1 MGAPAS
7 FNESAALRREMEETR
22 QDNARTRQLL
32 HEVNARLR
40 EAERTG
46 FTIRDLAERWRTSK
60 EVAREI
66 VRSTRIKGRRF
77 GLNTVWD
84 VEHLHRLDAAMRAW
98 APEERG
104 A

>member
-40 EAERTG
+40 EGEVVGWTLVR
-46 FTIRDLAERWRTSK
+46 LARRWGVSK
-60 EVAREI
+60 DAARGI
-66 VRSTRIKGRRF
+66 VRASGVKGRRI
-77 GLNTVWD
+77 GARTLWD
-84 VEHLHRLDAAMRAW
+84 VADLPALDAAMRAS
-98 APEERG
+98 APKERG